1 MPSVEQPASLPD
13 PPSQAEGPRAAS
25 SRDVSPCPTI
35 RARPILQKVR
45 YDGDEWFGLD
55 YNMNL
60 YRGCAHGCIYCDSR
74 SECYRIDGFDQV
86 RVKFDALSIL
96 RRELRSRRVRG
107 IVGVGAMSDTYN
119 PFDPTLPVRYR
130 ETYGERYF
138 CNSPRAA
145 QNRTLFRTLC
155 KEHGLLWRMADIIAA
170 YKPAHPLGTQ
180 ASLSDR
186 WCAARSAPPTA
197 WKTPAISHDERS
209 EDPTPFGQCRPGR
222 TPSFSHPFGFR
233 IRCFPA
239 CSSPTRRHAL
249 LSGRGVSVCVS
260 AV

>member
-86 RVKFDALSIL
+86 RAKFDALSIL

-145 QNRTLFRTLC
+145 P
-155 KEHGLLWRMADIIAA
+155 E
-170 YKPAHPLGTQ
+170 PHPLPHPLQGTRPPLAHGRHHRRLQ
-180 ASLSDR
+180 TRPPPGNASE
-186 WCAARSAPPTA
+186 P
-197 WKTPAISHDERS
+197 
-209 EDPTPFGQCRPGR
+209 
-222 TPSFSHPFGFR
+222 
-233 IRCFPA
+233 
-239 CSSPTRRHAL
+239 
-249 LSGRGVSVCVS
+249 V
-260 AV
+260 